1 MSKPCGTDFNRGKRG
16 RRGSDKVPPAVL
28 CDGRCG
34 NGGLSGV
41 TAIRKANVLNGSA
54 GGSYGA
60 TIMLEKVR
68 RVPLAGDTREIL
80 KQKFNAKKFGG
91 ILQCA

>member
-1 MSKPCGTDFNRGKRG
+1 M
-16 RRGSDKVPPAVL
+16 L

-68 RVPLAGDTREIL
+68 RVSLAGDTREIL

>member
-1 MSKPCGTDFNRGKRG
+1 M
-16 RRGSDKVPPAVL
+16 L

-34 NGGLSGV
+34 NGGLSGG

-68 RVPLAGDTREIL
+68 RVPLAGDAREIL